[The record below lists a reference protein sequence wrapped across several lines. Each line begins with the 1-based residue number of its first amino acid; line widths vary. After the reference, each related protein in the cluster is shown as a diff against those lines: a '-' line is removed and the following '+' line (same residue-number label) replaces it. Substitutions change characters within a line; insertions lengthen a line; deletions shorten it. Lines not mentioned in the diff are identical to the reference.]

1 MGGRYSEI
9 DYDTE
14 LYVNQSRVFT
24 TVTNTASAVHNWIS
38 DIYRTHRCR
47 LNHLI
52 VGLDA
57 EWRPSSYGY
66 SRGPVATLQ
75 LCVGMR
81 CLIFQLLH
89 ADFIPE
95 SLTIFLANPNFTFVG
110 VGVRE
115 DANKLQNDYQLH
127 VARTLDLR
135 PLAAEKLGM
144 MEYKQAGLKRLADVV
159 LGFDMDRSRNI
170 TMSEWDAEML
180 DSDQV
185 LYACMDAHV
194 SFEIGKTL
202 ITSY

>member
-1 MGGRYSEI
+1 MDGRYTDI
-9 DYDTE
+9 DYDTL
-14 LYVNQSRVFT
+14 LYVDQSPVFT
-24 TVTNTASAVHNWIS
+24 TVTNTASAVDNWIS
-38 DIYRTHRCR
+38 CIYRIHRCR

-57 EWRPSSYGY
+57 EWRPSSYGC

-81 CLIFQLLH
+81 CLIFQLLY

-95 SLTIFLANPNFTFVG
+95 SLAIFLRNPNFTFVG

-135 PLAAEKLGM
+135 PLAADKLGM
-144 MEYKQAGLKRLADVV
+144 MEYKQAGLKRLATVV
-159 LGFDMDRSRNI
+159 LGFNVDQSRNI
-170 TMSEWDAEML
+170 TMSEWDAVIL

-185 LYACMDAHV
+185 LYACMDAHL